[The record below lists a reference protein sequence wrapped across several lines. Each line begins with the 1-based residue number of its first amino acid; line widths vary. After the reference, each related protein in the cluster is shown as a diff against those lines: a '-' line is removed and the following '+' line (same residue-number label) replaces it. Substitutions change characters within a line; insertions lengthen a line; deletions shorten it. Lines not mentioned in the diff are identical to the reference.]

1 MRFGICWAGEDA
13 KSEQQKLSATKNG
26 RTGLTDSLCNE
37 HPFPR
42 NATQKMRKSAH
53 ESEKLDIKQTKSA
66 LADVKD

>member
-13 KSEQQKLSATKNG
+13 KSEQQKLSATKYDRVKLADPSRNQ
-26 RTGLTDSLCNE
+26 

-42 NATQKMRKSAH
+42 SATQKIRKSAH
-53 ESEKLDIKQTKSA
+53 ESEKLGIKQTKSA